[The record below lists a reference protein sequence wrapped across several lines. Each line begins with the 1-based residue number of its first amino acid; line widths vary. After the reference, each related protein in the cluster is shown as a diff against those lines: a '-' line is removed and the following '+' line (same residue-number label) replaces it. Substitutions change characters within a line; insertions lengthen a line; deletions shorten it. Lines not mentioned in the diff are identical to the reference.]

1 MTELCTKADLYKY
14 VDKLRWI
21 YGLPEGPINM
31 IKICEGLS
39 RIEVANSNFYTSGL
53 RGMAYIANSHY
64 ENHVILLNSNSS
76 LQEKN
81 YTCGHEFIHINK
93 HQNLGTSVFSCFEQV
108 RSQQD
113 KFLEWQANEGSAELL
128 VPYRKLLPL
137 IREQLPDSPSCM
149 EIVHLK
155 KRLADQFQVSDA
167 VIHYRLESL
176 KYEIFQYL
184 DWDRPLEKLEILSAT
199 QQRNRGIIV
208 SSLNDI
214 ENEKFSEEFQAHIR
228 SKNNKIIV

>member
-1 MTELCTKADLYKY
+1 MIRHCQSDPTINLIWGNMQTKGFCGT
-14 VDKLRWI
+14 I
-21 YGLPEGPINM
+21 FFGN
-31 IKICEGLS
+31 KIDT
-39 RIEVANSNFYTSGL
+39 IV
-53 RGMAYIANSHY
+53 
-64 ENHVILLNSNSS
+64 LN
-76 LQEKN
+76 KN
-81 YTCGHEFIHINK
+81 RSK
-93 HQNLGTSVFSCFEQV
+93 FEQNFDFTHETV
-108 RSQQD
+108 H
-113 KFLEWQANEGSAELL
+113 KFKHRRLGKIACGCLTSCQNSFIEWEANEGSAELL